1 MIALMASLLLC
12 ANKRSYQNKN
22 MQQRHLNRETYFK
35 EQVNTAQEFYMD
47 YIKKYVLLQ
56 KGIKVLEIGCGEGG
70 NHLPFA
76 QLGCEIT
83 GIDITPSRIEQ
94 AQQFFKAANYEG
106 TFIATDFLKARAE
119 DYGTFQL
126 ILIHD
131 VIEHIE
137 PKEQFIK
144 HIKAFADKDTLIFWG
159 FPAWQM
165 PFGGHQQIC
174 KNTTGFGPQ
183 NTASRSSPPCPLMK
197 RAIGKTAGFT
207 MSAEQPGTVAP
218 PPDSTRRCR
227 SLWAR
232 AAHFSIPGPS
242 ARTGR
247 PGPPEWRST
256 AGRPWAASASPR
268 SPWDLEKRRCTS
280 SSWESRRMP
289 GTWTGF

>member
-1 MIALMASLLLC
+1 
-12 ANKRSYQNKN
+12 

-70 NHLPFA
+70 NLLPFA

-94 AQQFFKAANYEG
+94 AKQFFKAANY
-106 TFIATDFLKARAE
+106 
-119 DYGTFQL
+119 
-126 ILIHD
+126 
-131 VIEHIE
+131 E

-174 KNTTGFGPQ
+174 KNKIVSHLPFVHLLPAPVYQSLLDVCGIPSRELLEIKQCKVTIESFEKMMKANQHQIVNRKLWLINPHYKQKFGLQPQ
-183 NTASRSSPPCPLMK
+183 VLPLW
-197 RAIGKTAGFT
+197 
-207 MSAEQPGTVAP
+207 
-218 PPDSTRRCR
+218 
-227 SLWAR
+227 L
-232 AAHFSIPGPS
+232 AHLRYIRNFF
-242 ARTGR
+242 
-247 PGPPEWRST
+247 ST
-256 AGRPWAASASPR
+256 ACFYLTRI
-268 SPWDLEKRRCTS
+268 TS
-280 SSWESRRMP
+280 
-289 GTWTGF
+289 

>member
-70 NHLPFA
+70 NLLPFA

-174 KNTTGFGPQ
+174 KNKIVSHLPFVHLLP
-183 NTASRSSPPCPLMK
+183 
-197 RAIGKTAGFT
+197 
-207 MSAEQPGTVAP
+207 AP
-218 PPDSTRRCR
+218 VYR
-227 SLWAR
+227 SLLDVCGIPSRELLEIKQCKVTIESFEKMMKANQHQIVNRKLWLINPHYKQKFGLQPQVLPLWL
-232 AAHFSIPGPS
+232 AHLRYIRNFF
-242 ARTGR
+242 
-247 PGPPEWRST
+247 ST
-256 AGRPWAASASPR
+256 ACFYLTRI
-268 SPWDLEKRRCTS
+268 TS
-280 SSWESRRMP
+280 
-289 GTWTGF
+289 